1 MTLLQVGLWIF
12 LATCLM
18 GANCCSK
25 KETPAVSGAATH
37 QKESQKESQDDALKK
52 KAHKAECTKDL
63 DCASIK
69 VDCCDCNQGG
79 KRKAVTKSS
88 VETENERLLIDC
100 NDVVCLQMV
109 SEDPSCTKKAV
120 CRTGRCVLE

>member
-1 MTLLQVGLWIF
+1 MKVLQIVFWVF

-25 KETPAVSGAATH
+25 KEAPKAQGAATH
-37 QKESQKESQDDALKK
+37 QKQSEDDALKK
-52 KAHKAECTKDL
+52 KKHSPECNKDT

-79 KRKAVTKSS
+79 KRKAVPQSAVKID
-88 VETENERLLIDC
+88 NERLLIDC
-100 NDVVCLQMV
+100 NDVECLEMV
-109 SEDPSCTKKAV
+109 SEDPSCKQKAA
-120 CRTGRCVLE
+120 CRSGHCVLE